1 MGNLSRHVQESAGL
15 TRQVRRKVNT
25 GMELVDHE
33 ILKLRGDESSLVP
46 GKIGLSN
53 DAVAGERRHQLAR
66 VRIAFGAFAAI
77 ANYIEE
83 IPVAVAHSADEALPM
98 ALIVFGEQT
107 GIVA

>member
-33 ILKLRGDESSLVP
+33 VLKLRGDESGLVP

-53 DAVAGERRHQLAR
+53 DAVAGERRLQLAR
-66 VRIAFGAFAAI
+66 VWIPFGTFAAV
-77 ANYIEE
+77 ANYIEQ
-83 IPVAVAHSADEALPM
+83 IPVPIPYPADEALPM
-98 ALIVFGEQT
+98 ALLVFGKQ
-107 GIVA
+107 AR